1 MSQSEL
7 EVLKQDGITVIVL
20 GVQYDNL
27 DEPAL
32 EATARNLLDIVAQL
46 ADPPV
51 VVIDLSRTVFF
62 GSAFLGTL
70 FRVWRRITTRK
81 GKLAMCGATGLC
93 AEVLDVTQVNRL
105 WNLYKTRDEAINSL
119 NS

>member
-7 EVLKQDGITVIVL
+7 EVLKQDGVTVIVL
-20 GVQYDNL
+20 GAQYDNL
-27 DEPAL
+27 DESAL
-32 EATARNLLDIVAQL
+32 EAVTNELLEIVQQSEPAL
-46 ADPPV
+46 IV
-51 VVIDLSRTVFF
+51 VDMSRTKFF
-62 GSAFLGTL
+62 GSAFLGAL

-105 WNLYKTRDEAINSL
+105 WNLYMTRDEAINSL